1 MYAQVVVDVLSRQV
15 DKPFTYAVPDGLSP
29 ALGMRVRVPF
39 GKREL
44 TGLVV
49 GLCEEAGGLEPEKIK
64 PLLGAVEDFPLL
76 TEELIALARWLQG
89 HCGCTLAQAVRAM
102 LPAQLRGGSAKP
114 LTRLAVRLCQPLGQ
128 ALQASKRAP
137 RQQQLLR
144 SVSDGRVHRL
154 DLLEE
159 EIPGALAVARALE
172 KKGIC
177 EVFSLEV
184 RRAPFVDL
192 ALDQSHLPTAEQ
204 ANAIAALSKALDDG
218 GGSFLLAGVTGSGK
232 TEVYM
237 HLIRRCLN
245 RGKGAIVLVPEIAL
259 TPQMAAWFRAR
270 FGDTAAILHSALSK
284 GEQFD
289 EWRRIRFGEARVV
302 VGARSAV
309 FAPVQSLG
317 LVVVDE
323 EHEQSY
329 QSEGQPQY
337 DARDVAVE
345 RARLCGGIALLG
357 SATPQIQSYEKALRG
372 AYTLLELPHRVQGRP
387 MAQVEI
393 VDMRREILDGNP
405 SIFSRSLRRALE
417 ETLQKGEQAVLF
429 INRRGYAGFVKCRAC
444 GYTPKCP
451 HCDVALTFHLTDNS
465 LHCHYCGYR
474 QATPSLCPACGS
486 RYIKPMGIGTQKVE
500 QIFRQEFPTVPCIR
514 LDADT
519 TARKDELVRLL
530 SSFRRG
536 EAKVMIGTQM
546 VAKGHDFPNVTLVGV
561 MMADLSLNVPDYR
574 SEERTFQ
581 LLTQVAGRA
590 GRGELPGQVFVQTYE
605 PDHYAIQMAARQ
617 DYRAFFEQELKR
629 RKRTLYPPYTL
640 PMRILATSPSEPEA
654 RAAAEG
660 LGQQLKDWFYEEKQ
674 RRKLLVQ
681 VRAME
686 APLSKIRD
694 VYRYQVYVKLYAA
707 DGYAE
712 ALEQMQALCRE
723 YETAKVSLRLEIDPP
738 SFL

>member
-1 MYAQVVVDVLSRQV
+1 MTWYAQVVVDVLSRQV

-102 LPAQLRGGSAKP
+102 VAGPASWRQREALDPSGCAP
-114 LTRLAVRLCQPLGQ
+114 LST
-128 ALQASKRAP
+128 
-137 RQQQLLR
+137 
-144 SVSDGRVHRL
+144 
-154 DLLEE
+154 
-159 EIPGALAVARALE
+159 PGAGAAGQQARSQAAAAAAIGVRRTGPSPGPAGGGDPRRPGRGRALE

-357 SATPQIQSYEKALRG
+357 SATPQIQSYEKPCEGPIPCWSFPTACRG
-372 AYTLLELPHRVQGRP
+372 GPWPRWKSWTCAGRSWT
-387 MAQVEI
+387 EI
-393 VDMRREILDGNP
+393 RRFFPEACAAP
-405 SIFSRSLRRALE
+405 WKKPCRRAS
-417 ETLQKGEQAVLF
+417 
-429 INRRGYAGFVKCRAC
+429 RRCFSSTAADM
-444 GYTPKCP
+444 P
-451 HCDVALTFHLTDNS
+451 ALSN
-465 LHCHYCGYR
+465 
-474 QATPSLCPACGS
+474 AAPAA
-486 RYIKPMGIGTQKVE
+486 
-500 QIFRQEFPTVPCIR
+500 IR
-514 LDADT
+514 
-519 TARKDELVRLL
+519 
-530 SSFRRG
+530 
-536 EAKVMIGTQM
+536 
-546 VAKGHDFPNVTLVGV
+546 PNVPT
-561 MMADLSLNVPDYR
+561 
-574 SEERTFQ
+574 
-581 LLTQVAGRA
+581 
-590 GRGELPGQVFVQTYE
+590 
-605 PDHYAIQMAARQ
+605 
-617 DYRAFFEQELKR
+617 
-629 RKRTLYPPYTL
+629 
-640 PMRILATSPSEPEA
+640 ATSPSP
-654 RAAAEG
+654 
-660 LGQQLKDWFYEEKQ
+660 F
-674 RRKLLVQ
+674 
-681 VRAME
+681 
-686 APLSKIRD
+686 I
-694 VYRYQVYVKLYAA
+694 
-707 DGYAE
+707 
-712 ALEQMQALCRE
+712 
-723 YETAKVSLRLEIDPP
+723 
-738 SFL
+738 